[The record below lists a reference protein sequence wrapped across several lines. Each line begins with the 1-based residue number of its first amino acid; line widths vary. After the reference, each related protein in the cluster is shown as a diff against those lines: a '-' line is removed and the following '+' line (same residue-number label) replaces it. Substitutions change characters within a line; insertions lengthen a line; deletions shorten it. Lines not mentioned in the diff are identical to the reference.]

1 MYTSDKPIGFWSAVS
16 MGIGAMVGAGIFAL
30 LGEASAISGSA
41 VYISF
46 LIGGIIAL
54 FSGYSLG
61 KLGARYPAAGGIVE
75 YLSQAWGSGFF
86 TGAMSIMLYLAA
98 VVSLSLIAKAFG
110 NYAFTFLPEGT
121 NPLWHHAFSV
131 GIVLLFVIIN
141 LRGAKDVA
149 IWERLTVAIK
159 FAVLTGLAIAGIV
172 YVKPELL
179 SPSLYPPVKDIFFS
193 LSITFFAYEGFRVI
207 TNTAEDM
214 PDPARTLPRA
224 MAAAI
229 LLVMLL
235 YVAVAFAVFGN
246 LPTDKVIASRDYAL
260 AEAALPIFGHLGFVV
275 VAVAALVSTASSINA
290 NLYAVTNVT
299 YQLARDGELPAAFGQ
314 PIGHSREGLVI
325 SGLLVILLSLLFD
338 LSQIAS
344 IGSIS
349 ILFVHAITHLGHLRL
364 ARETGASRLLVG
376 IAALL
381 SLVAMGLALIYVGQR
396 SDTVVQVLVGF
407 VAVAAGMEF
416 LLQTLHGRRVLP
428 RLPRTG
434 LQGRHRALHTAPV
447 PHQNPQGEGCNE
459 RSESDHG

>member
-1 MYTSDKPIGFWSAVS
+1 VYKSSANKPIGFWSAVS

-46 LIGGIIAL
+46 IIGGIIAL

-61 KLGARYPAAGGIVE
+61 KLGARYPSAGGIVE
-75 YLSQAWGSGFF
+75 YLAQAWGTGFF

-110 NYAFTFLPEGT
+110 NYAFTFLPKGVSFW
-121 NPLWHHAFSV
+121 WHHVFSV
-131 GIVLLFVIIN
+131 GIVLLFVFIN
-141 LRGAKDVA
+141 LRGARDVA

-159 FAVLTGLAIAGIV
+159 FSVLSLLAIAGLFFL
-172 YVKPELL
+172 KPELL
-179 SPSLYPPVKDIFFS
+179 SPKLYPPIKDVFFS

-214 PDPARTLPRA
+214 PNPSRTLPRA
-224 MAAAI
+224 MITSI

-246 LPTDKVIASRDYAL
+246 LPADKVIASRDYAL

-275 VAVAALVSTASSINA
+275 VAVAALISTASSINA

-299 YQLARDGELPAAFGQ
+299 YQLAKDGELPVAFGR
-314 PIGHSREGLVI
+314 PVGHSREGLVI
-325 SGLLVILLSLLFD
+325 SGLLVIVLSLLFD
-338 LSQIAS
+338 LSQIAA

-349 ILFVHAITHLGHLRL
+349 ILFVHAVTHLGHLRL
-364 ARETGASRLLVG
+364 AGETGASRLLVG
-376 IAALL
+376 LAALL
-381 SLVAMGLALIYVGQR
+381 SLVAMVLALVYVSRRAGN
-396 SDTVVQVLVGF
+396 VIQVLVGF
-407 VAVAAGMEF
+407 VLVAAMTEF
-416 LLQTLHGRRVLP
+416 LLQKISHRRVHP
-428 RLPRTG
+428 RIPL
-434 LQGRHRALHTAPV
+434 
-447 PHQNPQGEGCNE
+447 
-459 RSESDHG
+459 